1 MSVEV
6 NSMMLNV
13 YQFVN
18 DSGILNYS
26 CDQKITNGRLTE
38 FNFHFKFDEKPK
50 VDVSVKWTKDVDY
63 DDFKEACLQAGA
75 FQLSRI
81 KQS

>member
-13 YQFVN
+13 YKYVN

-26 CDQKITNGRLTE
+26 CEHRVEKGRLTE
-38 FNFHFKFDEKPK
+38 FKFHFKLDAKPPK
-50 VDVSVKWTKDVDY
+50 IDVSVKWTKEVDY
-63 DDFKEACLQAGA
+63 DDFIEACREAGA
-75 FQLSRI
+75 FQLSKI
-81 KQS
+81 K